1 MREGRLLILDD
12 DPMVGQLM
20 AYIAE
25 DMGLATRLSA
35 TASEFFV
42 ALDQWHPTHI
52 SLDLMM
58 PDMDG
63 AEVMRQLAGRGCAA
77 RIIISSGAGSVM
89 LESAMNA
96 ALLQGLDIAGVLSKP
111 FLPANLRALL
121 RLPGSG

>member
-1 MREGRLLILDD
+1 VREGRLLILDD

-25 DMGLATRLSA
+25 DMGLATRL
-35 TASEFFV
+35 TAAASDFFA
-42 ALDQWHPTHI
+42 ALDEWSPTHI

-77 RIIISSGAGSVM
+77 RIIISSGAGSVV
-89 LESAMNA
+89 LDAAMNA

-111 FLPANLRALL
+111 FLPATLRALL
-121 RLPGSG
+121 SFRGKE